1 MRANNR
7 GQSTDRITIIDIGKE
22 AGVSYATVSRVINNK
37 GNVNPDARERVLRA
51 MTQLGYVANTQAR
64 SLAGGRS
71 YVVGLLV
78 QDLGTGYTGEIIR
91 GMDDELAKA
100 QYNLMLFTTHRRK
113 VKESLFV
120 QTLTQGTADGLLLI
134 LPRNAEAYLETL
146 RRRKFPYVLVDHQG
160 IDELG
165 PSVGASNWQG
175 GYDATSYLI
184 GLGHK
189 RIGFITGTPELGCA
203 VRRLDGY
210 KAALHDHG
218 LPLDPNLIREGDF
231 YQPTGYKGGVDLL
244 NLPDRPTAIFASNDM
259 MAFGVMEAVREQ
271 GLSIPKDMSI
281 IGFDD
286 IPMAANVHPRLT
298 TVRQPLEQ
306 MGRVATTMLLDL
318 INNPD
323 QQPEKIELPTRLIVG
338 ETCCAPAQARK

>member
-1 MRANNR
+1 MRVKKR
-7 GQSTDRITIIDIGKE
+7 GQNEDRITIIDIGKE

-37 GNVNPDARERVLRA
+37 GNVNPESRERVLRA

-78 QDLGTGYTGEIIR
+78 QDLGTGYIGEVIR
-91 GMDDELAKA
+91 GIDDELAKA

-120 QTLTQGTADGLLLI
+120 TTLTQGSSDGLLLV
-134 LPRNAEAYLETL
+134 LPRNAVAYLDSL
-146 RRRKFPYVLVDHQG
+146 RRRKFPYVLIDHQG

-175 GYDATSYLI
+175 GYDATNYLI
-184 GLGHK
+184 ELGHR
-189 RIGFITGTPELGCA
+189 RIGFIMGTPELGCSQ
-203 VRRLDGY
+203 RRLEGY
-210 KAALHDHG
+210 KAAMCHHN
-218 LPLDPNLIREGDF
+218 LPVDPALIQEGDF
-231 YQPTGYKGGVDLL
+231 YQPAGFKGGVELL
-244 NLPDRPTAIFASNDM
+244 KLANRPTAIFASNDM
-259 MAFGVMEAVREQ
+259 MAFGVMDAVREE
-271 GLSIPKDMSI
+271 GLSIPKDISI

-286 IPMAANVHPRLT
+286 ILQSANVHPRLT

-306 MGRVATTMLLDL
+306 MGRVATTMLLEL

-323 QQPEKIELPTRLIVG
+323 RQPEKLELATELIIR
-338 ETCCAPAQARK
+338 ETCQPPLNQND

>member
-1 MRANNR
+1 MRVNNR
-7 GQSTDRITIIDIGKE
+7 GQNSERITIIDIGKE

-37 GNVNPDARERVLRA
+37 GNVNPAARERVLRA

-78 QDLGTGYTGEIIR
+78 QDLGTGYIGEVVR
-91 GMDDELAKA
+91 GIDDELAKA

-120 QTLTQGTADGLLLI
+120 TTLTQGTADGLLLI
-134 LPRNAEAYLETL
+134 LPRNAGAYLESL

-165 PSVGASNWQG
+165 PSVGATNWQG
-175 GYDATSYLI
+175 GYDATNYLI
-184 GLGHK
+184 KLGHQ
-189 RIGFITGTPELGCA
+189 RIGFITGTPDLGCSQK
-203 VRRLDGY
+203 RLEGY
-210 KAALHDHG
+210 KAALKDHA
-218 LPLDPNLIREGDF
+218 LAVDPDLIRIGDF
-231 YQPTGYKGGVDLL
+231 HQPTGFKAGEELL
-244 NLPDRPTAIFASNDM
+244 NLPNRPTAIFASNDI
-259 MAFGVMEAVREQ
+259 MAFGVIEVVREQ
-271 GLSIPKDMSI
+271 GLSIPRDISV

-286 IPMAANVHPRLT
+286 IPQAANVHPRLT
-298 TVRQPLEQ
+298 TVRQPLEH
-306 MGRVATTMLLDL
+306 MGRVATTMLLEL

-323 QQPEKIELPTRLIVG
+323 RPPEKLELPTELIIG
-338 ETCCAPAQARK
+338 ETCQPPTGHFA

>member
-1 MRANNR
+1 MRVNNR
-7 GQSTDRITIIDIGKE
+7 AQNSDRITIIDIGKE

-37 GNVNPDARERVLRA
+37 GNVNPGARERVLRA

-78 QDLGTGYTGEIIR
+78 QDLGTGYSGEIIR
-91 GMDDELAKA
+91 GIDDELAKA

-120 QTLTQGTADGLLLI
+120 TTLTQGTADGLLLI
-134 LPRNAEAYLETL
+134 LPRNAEAYLDSL

-160 IDELG
+160 IDEFG
-165 PSVGASNWQG
+165 PSVGASNWKG
-175 GYDATSYLI
+175 GYDATTYLI
-184 GLGHK
+184 ELGHR
-189 RIGFITGTPELGCA
+189 RIGFVAGTPELGCA
-203 VRRLDGY
+203 LKRLEGY
-210 KAALHDHG
+210 KAALRDHG
-218 LPLDPNLIREGDF
+218 LPIDPDLIREGDF
-231 YQPTGYKGGVDLL
+231 HQPTGYRGGVDLVRL
-244 NLPDRPTAIFASNDM
+244 GDRPTAIFASNDM

-271 GLSIPKDMSI
+271 GLSIPNDISI

-286 IPMAANVHPRLT
+286 IPQAANVHPRLT

-306 MGRVATTMLLDL
+306 MGRVATSMLLEL

-323 QQPEKIELPTRLIVG
+323 RPLEKIELATELIIG
-338 ETCCAPAQARK
+338 GTCREPLNQKS

>member
-1 MRANNR
+1 MRVNNR
-7 GQSTDRITIIDIGKE
+7 GPKSERITIIDIGKE

-37 GNVNPDARERVLRA
+37 GNVNPEARERVLRA

-71 YVVGLLV
+71 YIVGLLV

-120 QTLTQGTADGLLLI
+120 TTLTQGMADGLLLI
-134 LPRNAEAYLETL
+134 LPRNAESYLDSL

-184 GLGHK
+184 KLGHR
-189 RIGFITGTPELGCA
+189 RIGFITGSPELGCSMK
-203 VRRLDGY
+203 RLEGY
-210 KAALHDHG
+210 KAALRDHS
-218 LPLDPNLIREGDF
+218 LPVDPTLIQEGDF
-231 YQPTGYKGGVDLL
+231 SQLSGFKGGVELL
-244 NLPDRPTAIFASNDM
+244 KLANRPTAIFASNDM
-259 MAFGVMEAVREQ
+259 MAFGVMDAVREH

-286 IPMAANVHPRLT
+286 IPQAASVYPRLT

-306 MGRVATTMLLDL
+306 MGRVATSMLLEL

-323 QQPEKIELPTRLIVG
+323 RRPEKIELATKLIVG
-338 ETCCAPAQARK
+338 GTCKAPFSPET